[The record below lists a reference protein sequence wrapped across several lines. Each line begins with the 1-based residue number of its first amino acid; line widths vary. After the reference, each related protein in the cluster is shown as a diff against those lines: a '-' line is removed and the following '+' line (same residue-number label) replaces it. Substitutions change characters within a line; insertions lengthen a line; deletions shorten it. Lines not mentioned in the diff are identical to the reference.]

1 MALWEVRNMASRTAC
16 GVKND
21 QPESMYQI
29 SRYHFNLWRST
40 SDSGTFKNLTD
51 NKVKELEENKEK
63 VYKITYDF
71 EFWYSSWFNPF
82 YAFHHSLFTTGNAQY
97 SNNKEPM
104 WSKRDTRISRTSHII
119 IVYKKSGCDRY
130 REIRIERSIERL
142 SEVFNVRNVL
152 DLNYNANHH
161 MAYELWWRTE

>member
-21 QPESMYQI
+21 QPESMYQHI
-29 SRYHFNLWRST
+29 SRCHFNLWRFT
-40 SDSGTFKNLTD
+40 SDSGTFNNLTD

-63 VYKITYDF
+63 VYKTTYDF
-71 EFWYSSWFNPF
+71 ELWYKLMVQSILRVSSCPF
-82 YAFHHSLFTTGNAQY
+82 KNWECTRFH
-97 SNNKEPM
+97 EPM
-104 WSKRDTRISRTSHII
+104 WSKRDTRMSITSHII

-130 REIRIERSIERL
+130 RETSIERL
-142 SEVFNVRNVL
+142 SEVFNVENVL